1 MGCEIG
7 FIPSPAKLETLRI
20 QLAQNRTAKVY
31 ANKQSSSGAQ
41 LGKLLPKAGALGG
54 SKDSGGKGST
64 GEYVGGEEGD
74 GHGGLPGGGAVGAG
88 GSEEE
93 PPVPGAS
100 LVEQERKKKGLLGN
114 KKVEQVPPYDV
125 VPSMRPVVII
135 GPSLKGYEVT
145 DMMQKALF
153 DHLRRR
159 FENRI
164 IITRV
169 SADISLAKKNVL
181 NNPSKRALVER
192 ANSRQNSSSMAE
204 VQNEIERI
212 FELAKTLQ
220 LVVLD
225 CDTINHPSQ
234 LLKTSL
240 NPILVYLQIS
250 SPKVLQRLI
259 KSRGKS
265 QTRNMNVQMVAAEKL
280 AQCPLEMWDIVLHEN
295 SLEEA
300 SDHLGTW
307 LEEYWAATHP
317 PVRHHHA
324 AAAHLGPEVGGGIGM
339 PLQRTIPSMT
349 APVTALVGPAAAAAI
364 PMEIE
369 RDHHHQPQQQ
379 QQRRLHHHQ
388 QQQPVK
394 SMAVQGG
401 TMTTAVLH
409 HRAPPSPRQP
419 TAPPPEEEEQQGFLD
434 PGKKEREACNSR
446 AGAVVVASS
455 PAKENVPDAP
465 GSSTI

>member
-1 MGCEIG
+1 VDWAQGSGESPALLGQQIRSCFSFFQIGCDIG

-31 ANKQSSSGAQ
+31 ANKNTSAQ
-41 LGKLLPKAGALGG
+41 LGKLLPKGQSQGGKTAAGDAGGTRGSGSDAGDDPDGGGNAAAAGG
-54 SKDSGGKGST
+54 SAGGPSG
-64 GEYVGGEEGD
+64 
-74 GHGGLPGGGAVGAG
+74 GGGAEDDA
-88 GSEEE
+88 
-93 PPVPGAS
+93 PPTPGAS
-100 LVEQERKKKGLLGN
+100 LIEQERKKKGLLGN

-159 FENRI
+159 FDSRV

-169 SADISLAKKNVL
+169 SADISLAKKNAV
-181 NNPSKRALVER
+181 NNPSKRALMER
-192 ANSRQNSSSMAE
+192 SNSRNSTSMAE
-204 VQNEIERI
+204 VQAEIERI

-250 SPKVLQRLI
+250 SPKVLQRLV

-300 SDHLGTW
+300 SDHLCSW

-317 PVRHHHA
+317 PVK
-324 AAAHLGPEVGGGIGM
+324 PVGALSIGM

-349 APVTALVGPAAAAAI
+349 APITALMAGGGVPTVAQAGPLRAMQV
-364 PMEIE
+364 P
-369 RDHHHQPQQQ
+369 
-379 QQRRLHHHQ
+379 
-388 QQQPVK
+388 
-394 SMAVQGG
+394 GG
-401 TMTTAVLH
+401 TMTAAT
-409 HRAPPSPRQP
+409 
-419 TAPPPEEEEQQGFLD
+419 TTTT
-434 PGKKEREACNSR
+434 
-446 AGAVVVASS
+446 AVVVQHHRDDVEADRQF
-455 PAKENVPDAP
+455 AAMRERYDEE
-465 GSSTI
+465 